1 MQRTALVTGGS
12 KGIGL
17 AIIRKFL
24 EGGFEV
30 ISASRSRGGLDEL
43 VAAFPGKLEV
53 FLGDISERGQVGL
66 LAEKVRDKG
75 LRLDVLVNNAGIF
88 MPGQIH
94 TEEEGVFD
102 LQMGLNI
109 AAPYHLTRAMLPMMM
124 PHPGG
129 YIFNI
134 CSTASIIPYVNG
146 GSYCISKHAMLG
158 LTKVLRQE
166 MMPFR
171 ISVSAVLPGATL
183 TDSWSSTDLPD
194 SRFMRPQ
201 NVAECLW
208 FAWQNRENCVMEEIL
223 LRPVE
228 GDI

>member
-1 MQRTALVTGGS
+1 MQRTAFVTGGS

-17 AIIRKFL
+17 AIVRKFL
-24 EGGFEV
+24 TEGFDV
-30 ISASRSRGGLDEL
+30 ISASRSLGGLDEL
-43 VAAFPGKLEV
+43 AKEFPGKLDI
-53 FLGDISERGQVGL
+53 FLGDISDKNQVKTL
-66 LAEKVRDKG
+66 SEKVKSKVQ
-75 LRLDVLVNNAGIF
+75 RLDVLVNNAGMF
-88 MPGQIH
+88 LPGQIH
-94 TEEEGVFD
+94 TEEEGVFE

-109 AAPYHLTRAMLPMMM
+109 AAPYYVTRALLPLVM

-134 CSTASIIPYVNG
+134 CSTASIVPYVNG

-158 LTKVLRQE
+158 FSKVLRQE
-166 MMPFR
+166 MIPYR

-183 TDSWSSTDLPD
+183 TDSWSSSELPS
-194 SRFMRPQ
+194 SRFMSSQ

-223 LRPVE
+223 LRPIE